1 MDNRNPLFIA
11 ASRAVA
17 LLLVVGSG
25 AVYAQV
31 PVDEQGN
38 PVGTSQWDG
47 NTSDKVVASEEFE
60 LLDASA
66 LQELVGPVALYPD
79 DLLAIVLPA
88 ATYPLQVVQASRFL
102 EKLKTDPSLKPD
114 EDWDDSIVALVNYPE
129 VVEMMNE
136 DLDWTW
142 RLGEAVVAQQNDV
155 LNAVEDFRDKAYAAG
170 NLKSDEY
177 QTVSRNDDVI
187 EITPV
192 SEEVIYVPY
201 YEPQSVVVYQSRPV
215 YYYYPRAYPV
225 YYYPYP
231 ASYAFSSGYFWG
243 VTTAFTI
250 GWSSNH
256 LRVYHQSYYGH
267 PYYGHNYRNHWW
279 YRSPAIGRYNS
290 IYIDNSVNINT
301 TVVNNRYSQG
311 DVWRPGR
318 NARLRYDDQRITRN
332 RYYANGQPARS
343 SISAGRNTTSGS
355 NAVRTTDSQRSVSR
369 AAIERNNSVRDMRE
383 NITRNR
389 ETRAPS
395 TRTQNTTRSPSATE
409 RQVRQPGATSP
420 AVRANSNDSVRQM
433 RETISSNQAQRER
446 VTSTRQPAVATQPR
460 TRDTSRTTTPQTRS
474 PATQR
479 APTTQRSTIPS
490 SRAPTTQRSTIP
502 SSRAPITTSRPA
514 TVQRSTVP
522 STRAPA
528 VQQRSSAPV
537 RETRTAPAAQTRA
550 PSSRKTTSSSQ
561 SSRSGNSNRR
571 NSSQAT
577 RKR

>member
-1 MDNRNPLFIA
+1 MDHRNPLFIA

-17 LLLVVGSG
+17 LLLVIGSG
-25 AVYAQV
+25 AAFAQV

-38 PVGTSQWDG
+38 PVGTTQWDG
-47 NTSDKVVASEEFE
+47 NTSDKVVADEFE
-60 LLDASA
+60 LLDASE
-66 LQELVGPVALYPD
+66 LQDLVGPVALYPD

-102 EKLKTDPSLKPD
+102 EKLKTDPSLQPD

-170 NLKSDEY
+170 NLKSDEH

-231 ASYAFSSGYFWG
+231 AGYAFSSGYFWG

-256 LRVYHQSYYGH
+256 LRVYHHSYHGH
-267 PYYGHNYRNHWW
+267 PYYGYRYRNNWW

-301 TVVNNRYSQG
+301 TVVHNRYSQG

-343 SISAGRNTTSGS
+343 SVSTTRPATRS
-355 NAVRTTDSQRSVSR
+355 NVTQSSQSQRSVSR
-369 AAIERNNSVRDMRE
+369 AASERNNSVRDMRE

-389 ETRAPS
+389 ETRAPA
-395 TRTQNTTRSPSATE
+395 TRAQNTTRSPSGTA
-409 RQVRQPGATSP
+409 QPVRQPGASSP
-420 AVRANSNDSVRQM
+420 AVRSTTDNSVRQM
-433 RETISSNQAQRER
+433 RETISSHQAQRER
-446 VTSTRQPAVATQPR
+446 TTRTRQPAIATQQPAR
-460 TRDTSRTTTPQTRS
+460 ETSRTATPQTRS
-474 PATQR
+474 SATQR
-479 APTTQRSTIPS
+479 APTTQRSTLPS
-490 SRAPTTQRSTIP
+490 A
-502 SSRAPITTSRPA
+502 RAPITTSRPA
-514 TVQRSTVP
+514 TVQRPTAP

-528 VQQRSSAPV
+528 VQQRSSAPA
-537 RETRTAPAAQTRA
+537 RETRSAPAAQTRA
-550 PSSRKTTSSSQ
+550 PASSRSNSSRQ
-561 SSRSGNSNRR
+561 SSRSGSADRR
-571 NSSQAT
+571 SSSPAT